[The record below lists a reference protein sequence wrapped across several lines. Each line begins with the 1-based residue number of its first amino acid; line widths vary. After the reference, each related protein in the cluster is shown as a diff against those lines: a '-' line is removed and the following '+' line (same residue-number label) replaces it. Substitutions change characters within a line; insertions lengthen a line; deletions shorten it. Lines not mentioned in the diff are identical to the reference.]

1 MAPGGCLNNEALP
14 ALQFLSFVA
23 GKERGPRCKSPPATS
38 TMGRR
43 YQPTSSSL
51 GADSRGAEPN
61 AGQNPWGVGLEV
73 GVGLSRSACAPGSS
87 LAQKNTLLSAPLGA
101 SPLTFTFLPP
111 TLISRE
117 APPPDLREGHVGQV
131 RRSET

>member
-1 MAPGGCLNNEALP
+1 M
-14 ALQFLSFVA
+14 
-23 GKERGPRCKSPPATS
+23 
-38 TMGRR
+38 
-43 YQPTSSSL
+43 
-51 GADSRGAEPN
+51 
-61 AGQNPWGVGLEV
+61 
-73 GVGLSRSACAPGSS
+73 GLSRSACAPGSS